1 MAMTD
6 EVVCLPRK
14 GRRITPV
21 PDQTVLANAPATI
34 SVTITDQDGEAIT
47 PGDPVTVEV
56 QDSNGN
62 DIVTSGTATT
72 AVQDSFTV
80 DIPAGQVDM
89 LTAFWTYDTTTVTT
103 NVEVAGGYAFTLTQ
117 LQSMPTIRD
126 GTKYTVEQKRSARGW
141 AERLI
146 DRVCGVSFVP
156 RFQSDVIDRP
166 DFLYSSS
173 LVGTRL
179 RFPDPFLREIYGIA
193 LDFDEFD
200 QIADLRIIDKGLAR
214 AGTLATAALQGD
226 WTAATP
232 RYVSAYLD
240 NYPPDLQTAG
250 LKAAR
255 YRLLSTDGSS
265 GVPARAVAVNGAPQ
279 IDSGRIDA
287 DHPTGIEEVDVV
299 ICGWRDRI
307 RAELGQ

>member
-103 NVEVAGGYAFTLTQ
+103 NVEVAGGYYFPLTQ
-117 LQSMPTIRD
+117 LRHAPDIVDSGSRYSDEDLVDARRWSESM
-126 GTKYTVEQKRSARGW
+126 
-141 AERLI
+141 I
-146 DRVCGVSFVP
+146 DEVCGSSFVE
-156 RFQSDVIDRP
+156 RYQSDILVRS
-166 DFLYSSS
+166 DFLYASSS
-173 LVGTRL
+173 VGTRL

-193 LDFDEFD
+193 LDSAEFD
-200 QIADLRIIDKGLAR
+200 QIADLTILNGGR
-214 AGTLATAALQGD
+214 ADAGNLATAALDVD
-226 WTAATP
+226 WTRATP
-232 RYVSAYLD
+232 RYVSAFRD
-240 NYPPDLQTAG
+240 QCPPDLSLAA
-250 LKAAR
+250 LRAAR
-255 YRLLSTDGSS
+255 DYLTSFRGNADLSDQTSS
-265 GVPARAVAVNGAPQ
+265 GPDPMQ
-279 IDSGRIDA
+279 T
-287 DHPTGIEEVDVV
+287 PTGAFDVDGPV
-299 ICGWRDRI
+299 IRWRNRVQQET
-307 RAELGQ
+307 ELLA